1 MQCPRVSPGCLFEE
15 MYTTSEGYQ
24 FGIDLQRQIVQNP
37 AGMEF
42 GFDVI
47 K

>member
-1 MQCPRVSPGCLFEE
+1 VDRLFEE
-15 MYTTSEGYQ
+15 MYTSEGYQ
-24 FGIDLQRQIVQNP
+24 LGIDLQRQIVQNP